1 MTDEEA
7 PRDVDWH
14 LTVPRDRA
22 FDDTILSLVG
32 RGERVLDLG
41 CGRGELL
48 RRLRTEKGIRDQGL
62 EADGDAVAECIAGG
76 LTVAQCDF
84 EKDLASFPDS
94 SFDLAVINQVL
105 PLVRDPVG
113 IIGKAL
119 GAADRVVVTFP
130 NFSHWKVRLQLLFLG
145 KLPLTASLPYRWH
158 ETPHIRLFTVADFR
172 ATCREMEWRILSER
186 HRSGGNGRGR
196 EIGHLPNLRASLS
209 LFLLGS

>member
-1 MTDEEA
+1 VTVEQA
-7 PRDVDWH
+7 SGGVDWR
-14 LTVPRDRA
+14 LTIPRDRA
-22 FDDTILSLVG
+22 FDDTIVSHAG

-48 RRLRTEKGIRDQGL
+48 QRLRTERGVREQGL

-76 LTVAQCDF
+76 LSVVQCDF
-84 EKDLASFPDS
+84 EKDLASFPES

-119 GAADRVVVTFP
+119 HVSHRVVVTFP
-130 NFSHWKVRLQLLFLG
+130 NFSHWRVRLQVLFLG
-145 KLPLTASLPYRWH
+145 KMPLTASLPYQWH
-158 ETPHIRLFTVADFR
+158 ETPHIRYFTVSDFR
-172 ATCREMEWRILSER
+172 ATCREMGWRILSEK
-186 HRSGGNGRGR
+186 HRSGSNGSGR
-196 EIGHLPNLRASLS
+196 EIGHLSNLRASLS